1 MMYSYMYQLWLYPE
15 TNLYQNKFCH
25 WKYVSDSVDFEKK
38 INSKWASQYQAVD
51 KLSVFKDFQYLDYQA
66 FQYFDCRFQC
76 YAI

>member
-15 TNLYQNKFCH
+15 TNLYQNKFVH

-51 KLSVFKDFQYLDYQA
+51 KLSVFQDFQYFDYQA
-66 FQYFDCRFQC
+66 FQYFDWRFQC